1 MLIGRSETM
10 GLEGKVALITGAS
23 RGIGRAVAIRL
34 GLQGAFVYINYA
46 QNEAAALETLR
57 VIREGGSEGKA
68 CRFDVS
74 DFKETQ
80 CAIKDMAGEKG
91 QIDILVNNAGISVVG
106 LLPRMEEKDWDRVI
120 DTNLK
125 GAFNCC
131 RAVSR
136 YMIKRRS
143 GRIVNLTSVIAEAG
157 VAGQVGYAAS
167 KAGIIGLTKSL
178 ALELASRNICV
189 NAVSPGLIE
198 TDMTAH
204 LIKEHQNS
212 IIQRIPLARFG
223 EPEDVAGV
231 VAFLVSED
239 AGYITGQVI
248 RVNGGLY
255 I

>member
-57 VIREGGSEGKA
+57 VIREGGSEGKT

-74 DFKETQ
+74 DFNETH

-212 IIQRIPLARFG
+212 IIHRIPLARFG
-223 EPEDVAGV
+223 KPEDVAGV

>member
-1 MLIGRSETM
+1 M
-10 GLEGKVALITGAS
+10 GLEGKVALVTGAS
-23 RGIGRAVAIRL
+23 RGIGRAIAIRL

-46 QNEAAALETLR
+46 QNETAALETLR
-57 VIREGGSEGKA
+57 TIREGGFEGGI

-74 DFKETQ
+74 DFKATQ
-80 CAIKDMAGEKG
+80 GAIKDIVKEKG
-91 QIDILVNNAGISVVG
+91 RLDILVNNAGILGIGMVA
-106 LLPRMEEKDWDRVI
+106 RMEEKDWDRVI

-136 YMIKRRS
+136 YMMKQRS
-143 GRIVNLTSVIAEAG
+143 GRIVNVTSLIGEAG
-157 VAGQVGYAAS
+157 ISGQVGYAAS
-167 KAGIIGLTKSL
+167 KAGMIGLTKSL
-178 ALELASRNICV
+178 ARELGPRNICV

-198 TDMTAH
+198 TDMTAY
-204 LIKEHQNS
+204 LIEEHQKS
-212 IIQRIPLARFG
+212 SVHQIPLERFG
-223 EPEDVAGV
+223 KPKDVAGV

-255 I
+255 M